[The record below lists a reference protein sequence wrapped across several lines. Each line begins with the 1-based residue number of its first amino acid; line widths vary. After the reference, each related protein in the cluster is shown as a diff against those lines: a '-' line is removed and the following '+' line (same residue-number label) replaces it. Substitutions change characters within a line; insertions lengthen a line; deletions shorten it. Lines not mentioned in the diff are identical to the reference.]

1 MCLCVG
7 IVPMVVFVGIASVP
21 SFVVSGSGSIH
32 PAMCT
37 RFVFVTAVLIAVT
50 DIVAVL
56 GAIMRYL

>member
-1 MCLCVG
+1 
-7 IVPMVVFVGIASVP
+7 MVVFVGIASVP